1 MNPSRINTPLQK
13 DIDEWLFHFN
23 GKAVKFDVRM
33 KRRRD
38 PEAGET
44 GAGALG
50 LASFHAYF
58 CRKYWTDQGMTMEQL
73 GFPVT
78 PVSGYEYNEVFEK
91 VKHMIWGAK
100 DQAWDKVIAMAVK
113 GIDRRSD
120 ADKGK
125 LSWGIGFR
133 SKDGTLYKT
142 ADSRNYVSRRSSELL
157 QDSISFDTKDIKIVP
172 YTEEMEAALVKL
184 DGMFVQF
191 VEGLGKL
198 FDDPERLLG
207 ITCKLLPFPLTDA
220 EVVAKVEDEKNEG
233 KLKL

>member
-1 MNPSRINTPLQK
+1 MNPSRISTALNKT
-13 DIDEWLFHFN
+13 IDEWLFYFN
-23 GKAVKFDVRM
+23 GRSVKFEVRL

-58 CRKYWTDQGMTMEQL
+58 DRKYWTDQGMTMDQL

-78 PVSGYEYNEVFEK
+78 PISGYDYNEVFER
-91 VKHMIWGAK
+91 VKHVVWAAK
-100 DQAWDKVIAMAVK
+100 DQAWDKVIAMAAK

-120 ADKGK
+120 ADKVK
-125 LSWGIGFR
+125 MSWGVGYR

-142 ADSRNYVSRRSSELL
+142 ADSRNYVSRRPGELL
-157 QDSISFDTKDIKIVP
+157 QDSIAFDAEDIKIVP
-172 YTEEMEAALVKL
+172 YTEEMEAALIKL

-198 FDDPERLLG
+198 FDSPEKLLG
-207 ITCKLLPFPLTDA
+207 ITCNLLPFPLTEA
-220 EVVAKVEDEKNEG
+220 EQAAKVEDEKMKG